1 MFSMEGKI
9 LHPSA
14 GEGRADNDIHR
25 SHAGGSLAF
34 QEFMIV
40 PS

>member
-1 MFSMEGKI
+1 MEGMHTSECV
-9 LHPSA
+9 LA
-14 GEGRADNDIHR
+14 VTDIRR
-25 SHAGGSLAF
+25 SHAGGRLAF